1 MVKYCYRTFF
11 VLLMLWSTAVFGAVK
26 AQVDRFNLNELET
39 LVLTVEISGDDDGEP
54 ETAAL
59 EKDFEVLSRNHSSSY
74 SLINGS
80 MSSKSTWMI
89 HLRPRHTGALIIPAM
104 KVGSASTQAI
114 TIQVSKTADRNNS
127 EQEPAGNIWI
137 DMHLEPKQVLV
148 QQQAIVSVRIYQA
161 AALNQAQLTEPS
173 PANVIIERLGEDAN
187 YQATRN
193 GRNWQVLE
201 RRYALFPQQSGQ
213 IKIEPVQLDGSIIVR
228 NSNFNSPFSQSARP
242 IRVRSNAL
250 TLDVSAMPPDWDS
263 SEWLPARKVAL
274 IEDWPAATIFKV
286 GEPVT
291 RTLTLRAEGLA
302 SSQLPSFS
310 NLLPDNLKAYPDQP
324 KLTDEKTFEGV
335 SGSRHEK
342 VAIMPMMPG
351 TYILPQIDIVWWNTE
366 IGQKEMASI
375 PPRTFKVVAAA
386 AAATAPAS
394 NQLKPE
400 LKQPPVVQ
408 MSDKAVSDQ
417 SAWKWFALI
426 ASTGWLLTLG
436 WFWVSRKR
444 DKAGNTGD
452 NGMRV
457 SNLKQAK
464 KSVELACQ
472 QSDAKACELALLGF
486 AQLQWSD
493 SSVNSL
499 TALASRCER
508 NLAQEIRNL
517 ETCLY
522 ASGKN
527 DWSGN
532 GLLDAFKEVEFRPPQ
547 PNRVN
552 SSSALPD
559 LYPD

>member
-1 MVKYCYRTFF
+1 MVNYRYRIIF
-11 VLLMLWSTAVFGAVK
+11 VLLMVWSTAAFGAVK
-26 AQVDRFNLNELET
+26 AQVDRFNLSELET
-39 LVLTVEISGDDDGEP
+39 LMLSVEISGDDDGEP
-54 ETAAL
+54 NTAVL

-114 TIQVSKTADRNNS
+114 TIQVSKVADRNDS
-127 EQEPAGNIWI
+127 GQQPAGDIWI
-137 DMHLEPKQVLV
+137 DMQIKPKQVLV

-173 PANVIIERLGEDAN
+173 VANAIIERLGEDAN

-250 TLDVSAMPPDWDS
+250 VLDVSAMPSDWDS
-263 SEWLPARKVAL
+263 SEWLPARKVEL
-274 IEDWPAATIFKV
+274 IEDWPSATTFKV

-291 RTLTLRAEGLA
+291 RTLTLRSEGLA
-302 SSQLPSFS
+302 SSQLPSFP
-310 NLLPDNLKAYPDQP
+310 NMLPDYLKAYPDQP
-324 KLTDEKTFEGV
+324 KLSDDKTFEGI
-335 SGSRHEK
+335 SGSHQEK
-342 VAIMPMMPG
+342 VAIMPMRPG
-351 TYILPQIDIVWWNTE
+351 TYILPQIDIPWWNTE
-366 IGQKEMASI
+366 TGQKEMATI

-386 AAATAPAS
+386 ATS
-394 NQLKPE
+394 TVNQVEPE
-400 LKQPPVVQ
+400 VKQPPVAQ
-408 MSDKAVSDQ
+408 IADKPVSDH
-417 SAWKWFALI
+417 SGWKWFALI
-426 ASTGWLLTLG
+426 ASAGWLLTLG
-436 WFWVSRKR
+436 WFWMSRKR
-444 DKAGNTGD
+444 DKAENSGGND
-452 NGMRV
+452 MRAL
-457 SNLKQAK
+457 NLKQAK

-472 QSDAKACELALLGF
+472 QGDAKACELALLGF
-486 AQLQWSD
+486 ARLQWPD

-499 TALASRCER
+499 SVLACQCETD
-508 NLAQEIRNL
+508 LANEITGL
-517 ETCLY
+517 EACLY
-522 ASGKN
+522 ASGN
-527 DWSGN
+527 TDWRSDNLLQAFNKADFKALQQSGPV
-532 GLLDAFKEVEFRPPQ
+532 KQSV
-547 PNRVN
+547 
-552 SSSALPD
+552 ALPE